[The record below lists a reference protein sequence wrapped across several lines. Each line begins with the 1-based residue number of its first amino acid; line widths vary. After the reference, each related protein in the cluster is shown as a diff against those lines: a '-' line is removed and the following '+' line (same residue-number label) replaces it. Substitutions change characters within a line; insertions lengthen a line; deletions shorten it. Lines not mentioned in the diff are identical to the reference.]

1 MKRLLPNN
9 INSKM
14 YISNEARKFTDK
26 NKDNKNYPFKT
37 QNDVNKESNNFIP
50 RYEGK
55 IYDPTPIKKINVLKK
70 AESQILKELS
80 KLNSNEKLLKSSS
93 YLNQYNN
100 NPDNLPTD
108 QKIIEEKIK
117 SIEKSKNMYMMK
129 LEELKNQINK
139 LKYNEEKE
147 LGLLDNSKKSKLNK
161 FIEDCKNKEKAN
173 LIEQKIKKL
182 QEESKKLQKLMEK
195 DLENKIRKKNK
206 EINNKEKEEEE
217 KRKKFLKKIKDKEKE
232 NIEKRKKKNTEELLK
247 IKAYIRKKPDEIYYL
262 YKKQSDNYLK
272 EENNLIKLENI
283 KRKKIMKHID
293 LKEFDEMK
301 KNYEKIKLKKMEET
315 NEKIKNI
322 KETWAQRYKLIPLYV
337 NPLSKIVSEEE
348 NKMKQEEQNKI
359 EKRKKL
365 KEIKEQYKPPK
376 PQKKI
381 IEKIAENENGIG
393 NGNGGEKKIFRKK
406 PNLIKSNSYSDMLR
420 QNMLEKYR
428 ILQNKKEKM
437 KQAELLPDE
446 DYYLDDPELS
456 KKILENI
463 KKCEKYN
470 KNDKINQS
478 FEKNKNNDNK
488 NKKKKEPFDY
498 LKERR
503 KINELNREKK
513 RNAGELT
520 NMGSAG
526 TNDIKKIIK
535 ENNGLNDNAL
545 KLAKCKLESLE
556 EKKRQKDLL
565 LKCTGGVG
573 NKPELGE
580 EVGDLMIDSIQA
592 KLSLI
597 KELDKSLDDSIKEEK
612 KDENKIN
619 NDRYSIQENTEEHYN
634 DEDENN

>member
-14 YISNEARKFTDK
+14 YISNEARKFTEK

-37 QNDVNKESNNFIP
+37 QNDINKESNIFIP

-55 IYDPTPIKKINVLKK
+55 IYDPTSIKKINVLKR
-70 AESQILKELS
+70 AESQIMKELS
-80 KLNSNEKLLKSSS
+80 KLNSNEKLLKSNSF
-93 YLNQYNN
+93 LNQYNN
-100 NPDNLPTD
+100 NPNNLPTD

-129 LEELKNQINK
+129 LEELKNQVNK
-139 LKYNEEKE
+139 IKYNQEKE

-182 QEESKKLQKLMEK
+182 QEESQKLQLSMKK
-195 DLENKIRKKNK
+195 DLENKIKKKNN

-217 KRKKFLKKIKDKEKE
+217 KRKILLKNIKDKERE
-232 NIEKRKKKNTEELLK
+232 YVEKRKKKNTEELLK
-247 IKAYIRKKPDEIYYL
+247 IKAYIRKKPDIVYYL
-262 YKKQSDNYLK
+262 YKKQNDNYLK

-359 EKRKKL
+359 LQRKRL
-365 KEIKEQYKPPK
+365 KEIKEKYKAPK

-381 IEKIAENENGIG
+381 IEKIIEKENENG
-393 NGNGGEKKIFRKK
+393 NGIEKKIFRKK

-420 QNMLEKYR
+420 QNMIEKYK
-428 ILQNKKEKM
+428 ILQNKKERM

-446 DYYLDDPELS
+446 DYYLDEPELS
-456 KKILENI
+456 KKILENS
-463 KKCEKYN
+463 KKYEKLL
-470 KNDKINQS
+470 KNDKINKS
-478 FEKNKNNDNK
+478 FDKNKNNN
-488 NKKKKEPFDY
+488 NKKRKEPFDY

-503 KINELNREKK
+503 KINDINKEKK
-513 RNAGELT
+513 RNDGELT
-520 NMGSAG
+520 NLGCAG
-526 TNDIKKIIK
+526 TNDIKKLIK
-535 ENNGLNDNAL
+535 ENNGINDNIL
-545 KLAKCKLESLE
+545 KVAKSKLESIE

-580 EVGDLMIDSIQA
+580 EVCDLMIDSIQA

-597 KELDKSLDDSIKEEK
+597 KELDKSLDDSINEEK
-612 KDENKIN
+612 KDKNNNK
-619 NDRYSIQENTEEHYN
+619 RYSIQENTEEHN
-634 DEDENN
+634 FDEDEDN

>member
-14 YISNEARKFTDK
+14 YISNEARKFTEK

-37 QNDVNKESNNFIP
+37 QNDINKESNIFIP

-55 IYDPTPIKKINVLKK
+55 IYDPTSIKKINVLKR
-70 AESQILKELS
+70 AESQIMKELS
-80 KLNSNEKLLKSSS
+80 KLNSNEKLLKSNSF
-93 YLNQYNN
+93 LNQYNN
-100 NPDNLPTD
+100 NPNNLPTD

-117 SIEKSKNMYMMK
+117 SIEKSKNMYLMK
-129 LEELKNQINK
+129 LEELKNQVNK
-139 LKYNEEKE
+139 IKYNQEKE

-182 QEESKKLQKLMEK
+182 QEESQKLQLSMKK
-195 DLENKIRKKNK
+195 DLENKIKKKNN

-217 KRKKFLKKIKDKEKE
+217 KRKILLKNIKDKERE
-232 NIEKRKKKNTEELLK
+232 YVEKRKKKNTEELLK
-247 IKAYIRKKPDEIYYL
+247 IKAYIRKKPDIIYYL
-262 YKKQSDNYLK
+262 YKKQNDNYLK
-272 EENNLIKLENI
+272 EENNLVKLENI

-359 EKRKKL
+359 LQRKRL
-365 KEIKEQYKPPK
+365 KEIKEKYKAPK

-381 IEKIAENENGIG
+381 IEKIIEKENENG
-393 NGNGGEKKIFRKK
+393 NGIEKKIFRKK

-420 QNMLEKYR
+420 QNRIEKYK
-428 ILQNKKEKM
+428 ILQNKKERM

-446 DYYLDDPELS
+446 DYYLNEPELS
-456 KKILENI
+456 KKILENS
-463 KKCEKYN
+463 KKYEKLL
-470 KNDKINQS
+470 KNDKINKS
-478 FEKNKNNDNK
+478 FEKNKNNN
-488 NKKKKEPFDY
+488 NKKRKEPFDY

-503 KINELNREKK
+503 KINDINKEKK
-513 RNAGELT
+513 RNDGELT
-520 NMGSAG
+520 NLGCAG
-526 TNDIKKIIK
+526 TNDIKKLIK
-535 ENNGLNDNAL
+535 ENNGINDNIL
-545 KLAKCKLESLE
+545 KVAKSKLESIE

-580 EVGDLMIDSIQA
+580 EVCDLMIDSIQA

-597 KELDKSLDDSIKEEK
+597 KELDKSLDDSINEEK
-612 KDENKIN
+612 KDKNNNK
-619 NDRYSIQENTEEHYN
+619 RYSIQENTEEHN
-634 DEDENN
+634 FDEDEDN

>member
-14 YISNEARKFTDK
+14 YISNEARKFTEK

-37 QNDVNKESNNFIP
+37 QNDINKESNIFIP

-55 IYDPTPIKKINVLKK
+55 IYDPTSIKKINVLKR
-70 AESQILKELS
+70 AESQIMKELS
-80 KLNSNEKLLKSSS
+80 KLNSNEKLLKSNSF
-93 YLNQYNN
+93 LNQYNN
-100 NPDNLPTD
+100 NPNNLPTD

-129 LEELKNQINK
+129 LEELKNQVNK
-139 LKYNEEKE
+139 IKYNQEKE

-182 QEESKKLQKLMEK
+182 QEESQKLQLSMKK
-195 DLENKIRKKNK
+195 DLENKIKKKNN

-217 KRKKFLKKIKDKEKE
+217 KRKILLKNIKDKERE
-232 NIEKRKKKNTEELLK
+232 YVEKRKKKNTEELLK
-247 IKAYIRKKPDEIYYL
+247 IKAYIRKKPDIVYYL
-262 YKKQSDNYLK
+262 YKKQNDNYLK
-272 EENNLIKLENI
+272 EENNLVKLENI

-301 KNYEKIKLKKMEET
+301 KNYEKIKLKKIEET

-322 KETWAQRYKLIPLYV
+322 NETWEQIYKLIPLYV

-359 EKRKKL
+359 LQRKRL
-365 KEIKEQYKPPK
+365 KEIKEKYKAPK

-381 IEKIAENENGIG
+381 IEKIIEKENENG
-393 NGNGGEKKIFRKK
+393 NGNEKKIFRKK

-420 QNMLEKYR
+420 QNMIEKYK
-428 ILQNKKEKM
+428 ILQNKKERM

-446 DYYLDDPELS
+446 DYYLDEPELS
-456 KKILENI
+456 KKILENS
-463 KKCEKYN
+463 KKYEKLL
-470 KNDKINQS
+470 KNDKINKS
-478 FEKNKNNDNK
+478 FDKNKNNN
-488 NKKKKEPFDY
+488 NKKRKEPFDY

-503 KINELNREKK
+503 KINDINKEKK
-513 RNAGELT
+513 RNDGELT
-520 NMGSAG
+520 NLGCAG
-526 TNDIKKIIK
+526 TNDIKKLIK
-535 ENNGLNDNAL
+535 ENNGINDNIL
-545 KLAKCKLESLE
+545 KVAKSKLESIE

-580 EVGDLMIDSIQA
+580 EVCDLMIDSIQA

-597 KELDKSLDDSIKEEK
+597 KELDKSLDDSINEEK
-612 KDENKIN
+612 KDKNNNK
-619 NDRYSIQENTEEHYN
+619 RYSIQENTEEHN
-634 DEDENN
+634 FDEDEDN